1 MSSIP
6 LPEFS
11 DLEII
16 TEDSETASTVS
27 DLSGSTMSSI
37 SLRLSQMYHPVS
49 SGPSASTKSKK
60 KGKKNKN
67 LPPLPTSLKQA
78 REILATKAHVNLKDY
93 MAARHK
99 ARGSARKD
107 RNLGPAENFAY
118 LVHPSRRALI
128 QYTIDTEKFVNKK
141 KAKNEWLGPMLEQ
154 MF

>member
-1 MSSIP
+1 MSSNP

-16 TEDSETASTVS
+16 TENSETASTVS
-27 DLSGSTMSSI
+27 DLGGSTMSSI
-37 SLRLSQMYHPVS
+37 SLRSSQMYQPVS
-49 SGPSASTKSKK
+49 SGPAASTKSKK

-67 LPPLPTSLKQA
+67 LPPLPTSLTEA
-78 REILATKAHVNLKDY
+78 RQLLQTKAHVNLKDY
-93 MAARHK
+93 MAARQK
-99 ARGSARKD
+99 ARGSAKKD
-107 RNLGPAENFAY
+107 RTSGPAQNFAY

-128 QYTIDTEKFVNKK
+128 QYTIDTEKFVNKN